1 MAALGAFVW
10 CVSLI
15 LLLITDF
22 VLGFSLSMCRLQPH
36 LLRSV
41 VKEGVAR
48 FFMRVAY
55 LFAQVG
61 IGFVCDRLG
70 AVLRAEC

>member
-61 IGFVCDRLG
+61 AVSFLG